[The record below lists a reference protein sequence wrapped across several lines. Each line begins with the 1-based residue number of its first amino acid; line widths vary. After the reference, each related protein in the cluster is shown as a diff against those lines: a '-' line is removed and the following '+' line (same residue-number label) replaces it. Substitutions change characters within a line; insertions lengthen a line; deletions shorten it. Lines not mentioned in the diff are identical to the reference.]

1 MLDAIANLTEREDI
15 VKIRKDMSTSTYAP
29 TQRENTIVLTIIFA
43 VPVLIILIGIFV
55 GIYRKRKR

>member
-1 MLDAIANLTEREDI
+1 MLDSIASLTSREDV

-29 TQRENTIVLTIIFA
+29 TQKENTIVLATIFA
-43 VPVLIILIGIFV
+43 VPVIIILAGIFV